1 MPVKHDDTRPRLVT
15 HLPAFAWGLGGVA
28 VFLGQGI
35 TRLAGRSLEA
45 IDAGL
50 TTTQWIAMILWIA
63 FMAHAEGLRGFHRRF
78 SPRVVARAIALG
90 EHATP
95 LRIAL
100 APAFCM
106 SYFHATRRGL
116 VVAWSVSLGII
127 GLVMVVS
134 QLSQPWR
141 GIVDAG
147 VVVGL
152 AIGEVSLLWYALRA
166 LRGQRP
172 PMDPNLPEEDRDPS
186 DARVT
191 AASGGSS

>member
-1 MPVKHDDTRPRLVT
+1 MPVTSASQPRLVT
-15 HLPAFAWGLGGVA
+15 HLPAFLWGLGGVA
-28 VFLGQGI
+28 VFLGQAIG
-35 TRLAGRSLEA
+35 RLVGRTIEA
-45 IDAGL
+45 IDGGL
-50 TTTQWIAMILWIA
+50 SLPQWIALVVWVA

-95 LRIAL
+95 LRVIL

-116 VVAWSVSLGII
+116 IVAWSVSLGIV
-127 GLVMVVS
+127 GLVMIVS

-152 AIGEVSLLWYALRA
+152 AIGELSLLWYALQA
-166 LRGQRP
+166 LRGRRP
-172 PMDPNLPEEDRDPS
+172 PMDPNLPQDDRDPA
-186 DARVT
+186 DAPVT
-191 AASGGSS
+191 AA